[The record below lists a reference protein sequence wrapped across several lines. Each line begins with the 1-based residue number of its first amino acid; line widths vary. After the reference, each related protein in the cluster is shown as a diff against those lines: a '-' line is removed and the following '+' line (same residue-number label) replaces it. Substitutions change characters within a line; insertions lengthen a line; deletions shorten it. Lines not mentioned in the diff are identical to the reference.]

1 MGILNLTMKRFRTLS
16 CTLAVTLLSV
26 TGSLSASTQTQAVS
40 PSPQT
45 WINTGPEGG
54 DARSF
59 ATHPA
64 DPKSI
69 YLGTSDGWVYHS
81 SDGGVTW
88 KRLARVGDRDDLVID
103 NLIIDAGNTSRI
115 LAAAWVVNQADG
127 GLFESNDG
135 GVKWTHV
142 AGMDGQSIRALAQAP
157 SDPKT
162 FIVGTLK
169 GVYRSTDSGENWTRI
184 SPEGNKEMHEF
195 ESIAIDPKDP
205 NVIYAGTWHLPW
217 KTTDGGKT
225 WNNVKQGLIDDS
237 DVFSIIIDPAIP
249 STVYLSACSGIY
261 KSSDAATVFHK
272 VQGIP
277 ATARRTRVLMQ
288 DPSHHNI
295 VYAGTT
301 QGLYRT
307 TDDGKVWSRMTGDD
321 VIINDVFVD
330 PTNSSRVL
338 LATDRSG
345 VLVSDDNAVHFKP
358 ANTGFSQRQ
367 VASMLVDPDNAKDVY
382 VGVLNDKTYG
392 GVFASQDGG
401 MTWQQRSEG
410 LGGRDVYA
418 LMKAPGGEVIAGTN
432 SGIFALE
439 GSRWAVD
446 GKTIEHVEKKTT
458 HIVKK
463 KRVVE
468 TKQITIPGK
477 ELKARVSGLAA
488 SGDHLYAATDNGV
501 YVSTD
506 KGSTW
511 ERKELPSNADPHFVE
526 AIGNDVVAATFT
538 KIYSSHDAGATWQ
551 AAEMP
556 AKLSGIATMAAAPG
570 ADGKPVFYL
579 GGREG
584 IFYSQDAGAS
594 WTHLQHLPVADIG
607 SLTYSSKLNRVLVVL
622 RGSTMLYAIDPVQQ
636 TWKWWDSGERLRTLR
651 WTDGRFVGATPYEG
665 VVVSPKESGTA
676 LGSGASE

>member
-1 MGILNLTMKRFRTLS
+1 MKRFRF
-16 CTLAVTLLSV
+16 LATVLAATLLSV
-26 TGSLSASTQTQAVS
+26 IGSWSASGQS
-40 PSPQT
+40 SSSPQMGLPGT
-45 WINTGPEGG
+45 TQRWMNTGPDGG

-59 ATHPA
+59 AMYPS
-64 DPKSI
+64 DPKSL

-81 SDGGVTW
+81 SNGGGTW

-103 NLIIDAGNTSRI
+103 NLLLDAAKPSRI
-115 LAAAWVVNQADG
+115 LAAAWVVNEADG
-127 GLFESNDG
+127 GLYESNDN
-135 GVKWTHV
+135 GVKWTHI

-157 SDPKT
+157 SDPKI
-162 FIVGTLK
+162 FVAGTLK
-169 GVYRSTDSGENWTRI
+169 GVYRSTDGGENWTLI
-184 SPEGNKEMHEF
+184 SPEGSKEMHEF

-217 KTTDGGKT
+217 KTTDGGKS
-225 WNNVKQGLIDDS
+225 WNNIKQGLIDDS
-237 DVFSIIIDPAIP
+237 DVFSIIIDPAMP
-249 STVYLSACSGIY
+249 STTYLSACSGIY
-261 KSSDAATVFHK
+261 KSTDAGAVFHK

-288 DPSHHNI
+288 DPTHHNI

-321 VIINDVFVD
+321 VIVNDVYVD

-345 VLVSDDNAVHFKP
+345 VLTSDDNAVTFKSTN
-358 ANTGFSQRQ
+358 AGFSQRQ
-367 VASMLVDPDNAKDVY
+367 VATLLIDPDNAKNIY

-392 GVFASQDGG
+392 GVFASDDGG
-401 MTWQQRSEG
+401 MTWAQRSEG

-418 LMKAPGGEVIAGTN
+418 LIKAPGGELIAGTN
-432 SGIFALE
+432 SGIFALA
-439 GSRWAVD
+439 GTKWNVD
-446 GKTIEHVEKKTT
+446 GKTIEHAEKKVT

-468 TKQITIPGK
+468 TKHITVAGK

-511 ERKELPSNADPHFVE
+511 EQKILPSNADPHFIESV
-526 AIGNDVVAATFT
+526 GSDVLAATFT
-538 KIYSSHDAGATWQ
+538 KVFASHDAGVTWQ

-556 AKLSGIATMAAAPG
+556 GKLTGIATMTSARG
-570 ADGKPVFYL
+570 AGGKPVFYL

-584 IFYSQDAGAS
+584 IFYSEDAGSS
-594 WTHLQHLPVADIG
+594 WTLSRLPVADIG
-607 SLTYSSKLNRVLVVL
+607 SLTYSEKLNRVLVVF
-622 RGSTMLYAIDPVQQ
+622 RSSTMIYAIDPVAQ
-636 TWKWWDSGERLRTLR
+636 TWKWWNSGEKLRTLR
-651 WTDGRFVGATPYEG
+651 WTDGRFIGATPYEG
-665 VVVSPKESGTA
+665 IVVSPKDSGGA
-676 LGSGASE
+676 LGLGAGQ